1 MIQVTGFDALR
12 DLRDQLGAMQENVT
26 KEIRVAAWR
35 AQKRIRGQ
43 IAKELA
49 KIVNQPRKVLLKA
62 TYSKIKPDGSFLI
75 VIRGVFAVAVKRF
88 RPKHTKAG
96 VVAKTGKKA
105 VYQNPFTG
113 KVQTADTGKQV
124 FPGGFMGPRPGVP
137 AGKLRG
143 VPVRRAGSR
152 RLPIQA
158 IPAINIVLTIHQNP
172 DKLPQIIKLAQAEFE
187 KQVRE
192 RIRFL
197 TVKKQKKLT
206 WQQGA

>member
-1 MIQVTGFDALR
+1 MIQVTGFASLR

-43 IAKELA
+43 IASELT
-49 KIVNQPRKVLLKA
+49 KIINQPRKLMIKA
-62 TYSKIKPDGSFLI
+62 TYSKIKPDGSFII
-75 VIRGVFAVAVKRF
+75 VIRKEFAIAVKKF
-88 RPKHTKAG
+88 RPKHVKAG
-96 VVAKTGKKA
+96 VVAKTGKKV

-113 KVQTADTGKQV
+113 KVQTSDTGKQT

-137 AGKLRG
+137 ATKLRG
-143 VPVRRAGSR
+143 TPVRRVGSKR
-152 RLPIQA
+152 KPIQA
-158 IPAINIVLTIHQNP
+158 IPAINVVLTIHQNP
-172 DKLPQIIKLAQAEFE
+172 DKLPKIIKLAQAEFE

>member
-1 MIQVTGFDALR
+1 MISVKGFDSLR
-12 DLRDQLGAMQENVT
+12 DLRDQIGAMQENVT

-43 IAKELA
+43 IATELT
-49 KIVNQPRKVLLKA
+49 KIVNQPRKVLIKA
-62 TYSKIKPDGSFLI
+62 TYSKIKPNGDFVI
-75 VIRGVFAVAVKRF
+75 VIRGVFAIAVKRF
-88 RPKHTKAG
+88 KPKQTKAG
-96 VVAKTGKKA
+96 VVAKTGKKI

-113 KVQTADTGKQV
+113 KMQTSDTGKQT
-124 FPGGFMGPRPGVP
+124 FPGGFMGPKPGVISP
-137 AGKLRG
+137 KLRG
-143 VPVRRAGSR
+143 VPVRRVGSK

-158 IPAINIVLTIHQNP
+158 IPAVNVVLTIHQNP
-172 DKLPQIIKLAQAEFE
+172 DKLPKIIKLAQAEFE

-197 TVKKQKKLT
+197 TLKKQKQLN